1 MKHGRTAM
9 LAAVLA
15 ALLLVPAVEAKPGN
29 GNGNGHGPPPWAG
42 GGHGAAGKGKPD
54 KAAKQAA
61 KAEKAAQKSV
71 WKAERRAARGG
82 SSEDGADGLKHLNP
96 AWVCKFERERMG
108 ADAFADAYGEN
119 ENKADAFGKCVS
131 REAHDRDGVTPGVDE
146 ATTADDGTSG
156 PEDHPGE
163 EPEDPALPAS
173 VQAFLHYLW
182 PLFF

>member
-1 MKHGRTAM
+1 MKHGLTAT

-15 ALLLVPAVEAKPGN
+15 TFLLVPAAGAKPGN
-29 GNGNGHGPPPWAG
+29 GNGNGPPPWAG
-42 GGHGAAGKGKPD
+42 GGHGAAEHGKPD

-61 KAEKAAQKSV
+61 KAERAAQKAA

-82 SSEDGADGLKHLNP
+82 SGEDGADAPKHLNP

-108 ADAFADAYGEN
+108 ADAFAEAYGEN
-119 ENKADAFGKCVS
+119 DNKADAFGKCVS
-131 REAHDRDGVTPGVDE
+131 REAHDRDGVTPGGDGAAAADE
-146 ATTADDGTSG
+146 GASD
-156 PEDHPGE
+156 PEDHPTD
-163 EPEDPALPAS
+163 EPEDPALPSS